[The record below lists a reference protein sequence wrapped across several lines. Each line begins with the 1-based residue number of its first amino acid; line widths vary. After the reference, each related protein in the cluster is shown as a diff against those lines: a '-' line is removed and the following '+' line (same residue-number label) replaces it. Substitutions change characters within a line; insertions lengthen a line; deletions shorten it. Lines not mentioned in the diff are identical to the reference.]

1 MNKFSTRLREALRN
15 NSISQNA
22 FAKRIGMSQGIVNNY
37 CTGKREPSLDVL
49 VLICRELNE
58 SADYMLGLEDW

>member
-1 MNKFSTRLREALRN
+1 MNKFSSRLRETLRN